1 MHVLVPIDGSEAS
14 FRALEEAFKGEPTEV
29 IALTVIDPT
38 DPSYVDPAD
47 LPADAP
53 ANYPGASDEW
63 WERARERAEEV
74 CAEARERD
82 PGVPL
87 ETEIEEGDP
96 ADVILSYAQE
106 EDVDRLVLGGHGHG
120 GYADATLGS
129 VADEV
134 SRKADTVVTLVH

>member
-14 FRALEEAFKGEPTEV
+14 FRALEAAFGSDPTEV
-29 IALTVIDPT
+29 TALTVIDPT
-38 DPSYVDPAD
+38 DPSYVAPED
-47 LPADAP
+47 LPTDAP
-53 ANYPGASDEW
+53 ANYPGASDDW
-63 WERARERAEEV
+63 WEQAQEQAEAV
-74 CAEARERD
+74 CEEARERD

-96 ADVILSYAQE
+96 ADVVLSYAQE
-106 EDVDRLVLGGHGHG
+106 EDVDRLVLGSHGHG

-134 SRKADTVVTLVH
+134 SRKADTTVTLVR

>member
-14 FRALEEAFKGEPTEV
+14 FRALEQAFGQNPTKV
-29 IALTVIDPT
+29 TALTVIDPT
-38 DPSYVDPAD
+38 DPSYVDPAN
-47 LPADAP
+47 LPTDAP
-53 ANYPGASDEW
+53 ANYPGASDDW
-63 WERARERAEEV
+63 WEQAEERAEEV
-74 CAEARERD
+74 CEKAREHD

-106 EDVDRLVLGGHGHG
+106 EDPDQLVLGGHGHG

-134 SRKADTVVTLVH
+134 SRKADTVVTLVR